1 MLLLYEYLLPE
12 LPCTCIMVFVSGIRL
27 QSYRLRQFNQ
37 HVFAHQNMRSTDS
50 KPFFITDFFNL
61 SFISLEIKNCKYKYI
76 FNILVSSIKILKI
89 PGLEKFI
96 SKKHWQSKRPP
107 IFHTTIVTFENISKT
122 EDVLKKSFFFII
134 RTSIATAT
142 PIHHITRSLQ
152 PAVIDNSK
160 KCKPRGA
167 QAPRPTPWAPR
178 RLVSLQKMKFMFFL
192 ALLRF

>member
-1 MLLLYEYLLPE
+1 MLLLYEYLLPG

-50 KPFFITDFFNL
+50 KPFFITAFFTL
-61 SFISLEIKNCKYKYI
+61 PFISLEIKNCKYKYI

-89 PGLEKFI
+89 PGLKKNSFQKSI
-96 SKKHWQSKRPP
+96 GSPSDLQFFTQPLSLSKIYQKQKMYWK
-107 IFHTTIVTFENISKT
+107 N
-122 EDVLKKSFFFII
+122 LFFFII

-178 RLVSLQKMKFMFFL
+178 RLV
-192 ALLRF
+192 